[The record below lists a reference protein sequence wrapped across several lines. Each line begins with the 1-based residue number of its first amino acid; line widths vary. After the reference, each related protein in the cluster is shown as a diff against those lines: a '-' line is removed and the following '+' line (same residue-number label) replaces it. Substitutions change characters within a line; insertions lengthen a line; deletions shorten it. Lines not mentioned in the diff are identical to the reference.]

1 MDPHTDRHPDTKMVA
16 SDPEKPI
23 SDEEQL
29 AALGH
34 VQELRRQYHWV
45 HCLSPPSYRSTA
57 AWFTGW
63 VSIGGQLVLSA
74 SAAFAAGL
82 QLQALITLNNLDTYV
97 PLRWQGMLFYWA
109 ILAYSTAVNVWG
121 SKILPHTNLIAGKKP
136 PAVKKLPEIDV

>member
-1 MDPHTDRHPDTKMVA
+1 MLSLGEIASIFPTAGGVPPDKFSNAVGLFA
-16 SDPEKPI
+16 DIHS
-23 SDEEQL
+23 
-29 AALGH
+29 G
-34 VQELRRQYHWV
+34 QYHWV